1 MSTERN
7 RIWQGSFLAG
17 ILVCAL
23 AGILA
28 FGLSALSA
36 FISIGSIVAG
46 ILNGLFYRPNAG
58 DAGTSWLLARL
69 THALSVN
76 KFLKAATALLWVA
89 SLTLGLF
96 GANQA
101 YIESI
106 KSALEA
112 KKITIEG
119 LVLTAGGD
127 PADNAV
133 VTLSLSQRQEVVTA
147 PGGKFTFSKID
158 LSDEPLKTVRIQA
171 RWRTHEGEIFTDLAN
186 GSPRGLIIKLP
197 PGDPPIR
204 ISYFTLEGYAVDF
217 LVHNKM
223 NAEWEEKLGGQPFI
237 VPNDVSVALT
247 DLIRRFNE
255 EPEGLQYLDVENKGK
270 RPVSEPKLDE
280 PFNERL
286 FTGSAQGTPLY
297 MTDPTPLIRS
307 LEDPRQS
314 WRVFY
319 SKDEEGTAIE
329 SLIFRKFISRSDLDF
344 CADSPFKN
352 FYKYITREYMPPDFA
367 YANVYF
373 ESEGC
378 GDDDTGIKYAGTSFV
393 GRSLGLRVAVVENIS
408 KDAISLDSFTV
419 RVNRAERLR
428 NRKEDKAALE
438 AQTAEK
444 QDLFPQKMLNPGE
457 KIVVPTELPLSYKKE
472 DNFYDSSSVVP
483 ISSKNRGRL
492 VSELQQIDQINF
504 PIYEKQ
510 SAYIVS
516 ARTVES
522 ILDRPGL
529 DFKLNTEYLYGPSFS
544 IESVEVDKV
553 SYPFRQLDPA
563 KIVIRN
569 GAGMGSCPYI
579 YTAAAGDDSW
589 FDEGVIL
596 YGVNRKSKE
605 KTVEMELT
613 RFDGRVL
620 IREKDPEDSFLD
632 AAYIKAIFPDG
643 RETILYPQ
651 HRSLRAADGNYLK
664 LRQGEE
670 IIIDFNPPPNLN
682 ASQYLLGMTGY
693 YVPHRRTQVRQDS
706 QSSQQ
711 RPTVRPVRLRR

>member
-1 MSTERN
+1 MSTARN

-23 AGILA
+23 AAILA

-36 FISIGSIVAG
+36 VISIGTIVAG
-46 ILNGLFYRPNAG
+46 ILNGLFYRPDAN

-69 THALSVN
+69 THAFSVN
-76 KFLKAATALLWVA
+76 RFLKAATAVLWSA
-89 SLTLGLF
+89 SLTLGLL
-96 GANQA
+96 GAKET
-101 YIESI
+101 YDESI

-133 VTLSLSQRQEVVTA
+133 VTLTLSQRQEVVTA
-147 PGGKFTFSKID
+147 PGGKFTFSKVD
-158 LSDEPLKTVRIQA
+158 LSDEPVKKLRIQA

-186 GSPRGLIIKLP
+186 GAPRGLIIKLP

-217 LVHNKM
+217 LVHNKI

-247 DLIRRFNE
+247 DLIRRFNDD
-255 EPEGLQYLDVENKGK
+255 PEGLEFVEVENRGK
-270 RPVSEPKLDE
+270 KSDSEAKLDE
-280 PFNERL
+280 PFNKRL
-286 FTGSAQGTPLY
+286 FTGSGQGSSLY
-297 MTDPTPLIRS
+297 MPDPAPLIS
-307 LEDPRQS
+307 SMNDPRQS

-319 SKDEEGTAIE
+319 SKDAEGAAIE
-329 SLIFRKFISRSDLDF
+329 ALIFRKFISRSDLDL

-352 FYKYITREYMPPDFA
+352 FYKYITREYMPPDFG

-373 ESEGC
+373 EGEGC
-378 GDDDTGIKYAGTSFV
+378 GDDDSGIKYAGTNFV

-408 KDAISLDSFTV
+408 KDAISLDSFSV
-419 RVNRAERLR
+419 RANRAERLR
-428 NRKEDKAALE
+428 NRKEDKATLE
-438 AQTAEK
+438 AQPAEK

-457 KIVVPTELPLSYKKE
+457 KIVIPTELPLSYKKD
-472 DNFYDSSSVVP
+472 DNLYDSSSVVP
-483 ISSKNRGRL
+483 ISSTNRGRL

-504 PIYEKQ
+504 PIYEKH
-510 SAYIVS
+510 SAYTVS
-516 ARTVES
+516 ARTVEA
-522 ILDRPGL
+522 ILNRPGL
-529 DFKLNTEYLYGPSFS
+529 DFKLNTEYLYGPSLS

-563 KIVIRN
+563 KIVIKN
-569 GAGMGSCPYI
+569 GLGMGSCPYI
-579 YTAAAGDDSW
+579 YTYSAGDDSW
-589 FDEGVIL
+589 FSEGVIL
-596 YGVNRKSKE
+596 YGVNSKSKE
-605 KTVEMELT
+605 KTVEIELT
-613 RFDGRVL
+613 KFDGRVL

-632 AAYIKAIFPDG
+632 AAYIKAIFLDG
-643 RETILYPQ
+643 RETILYAQ
-651 HRSLRAADGNYLK
+651 NRSLRAADGNYLK
-664 LRQGEE
+664 LRRGEE
-670 IIIDFNPPPNLN
+670 IIIDFAPPPGLN

-693 YVPHRRTQVRQDS
+693 YIPHRSTQVRQTPQTFS
-706 QSSQQ
+706 Q
-711 RPTVRPVRLRR
+711 RLASRSEKLRW